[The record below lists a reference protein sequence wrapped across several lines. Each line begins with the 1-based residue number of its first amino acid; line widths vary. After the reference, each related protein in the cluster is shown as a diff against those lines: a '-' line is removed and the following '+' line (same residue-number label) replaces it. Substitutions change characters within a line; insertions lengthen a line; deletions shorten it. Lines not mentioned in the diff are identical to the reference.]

1 MEALSGPHRDE
12 FLEVMRNE
20 ITELENHGTW
30 PVMRRSEIPSVKQKD
45 GSFKKPP
52 ILAGTWAFKVKRFPS
67 GELRKIKSRS
77 CARGDLWTD
86 VDVHEPMHQLRVG
99 PPSEC

>member
-67 GELRKIKSRS
+67 GELRKTQATIQF
-77 CARGDLWTD
+77 
-86 VDVHEPMHQLRVG
+86 EPQTRFLSLSFIFSGQQV
-99 PPSEC
+99 